1 MQTLKNNVQ
10 LIGRLGDDITL
21 RELNNGSKMARL
33 SLATNET
40 YYKEDGNKVEN
51 TYWHTIVAWGKNAER
66 MESFCKKGN
75 QIAIQ
80 GKLTNRNYENK
91 AGEKQ
96 YVTEVHVNEFMVLN

>member
-66 MESFCKKGN
+66 MESFCKKGS